1 MTACPTAAPGRP
13 FGRVLTAMLTPFDR
27 DGALDIDRAVELADH
42 LVSQGSD
49 GLVLS
54 GTTGE
59 SPTTSD
65 DEKAELVRAVVGAV
79 GDRATVV
86 ASVGT
91 YCTAHTIELAKQA
104 AEAGAHGL
112 LVVTPYYSRPPQAGL
127 LAHFTAVA
135 DATELPVMLYDIPPR
150 SVVPIEVDTLFR
162 LAEHP
167 RILAVKDAKGDLLA
181 GSQVI
186 DGTDLAYY
194 SGDDALNLPW
204 LSVGAVGYVSV
215 ISHVVAR
222 RLRQLLDAYEAGRV
236 DEAKA
241 IHHGVLPVL
250 RAQGRVGGVIFSKAA
265 VQLCGRDVGDPRL
278 PLPPATEEQ
287 LAAIAG
293 DLAEAGVPL
302 AGTMS
307 PAEVL
312 AEGGA
317 DVAAARVA
325 HADATAAYIA
335 ATTHTSAGTVG
346 R

>member
-13 FGRVLTAMLTPFDR
+13 FGRVLTAMITPFAP
-27 DGALDIDRAVELADH
+27 DGRLDLDKAAELAGR
-42 LVSQGSD
+42 LVEQGSD
-49 GLVLS
+49 GLVIS

-65 DEKAELVRAVVGAV
+65 DEKAELVRAVVAAV
-79 GDRATVV
+79 GGRATVV

-91 YCTAHTIELAKQA
+91 YDTAASVELARQA
-104 AEAGAHGL
+104 ERAGAHGL

-127 LAHFTAVA
+127 LAHFTAIA
-135 DATELPVMLYDIPPR
+135 DATDLPVMLYDIPPR
-150 SVVPIEVDTLFR
+150 SVVPIEVDTLLR

-186 DGTDLAYY
+186 AATDLAYY

-204 LSVGAVGYVSV
+204 LSVGAVGFVSV
-215 ISHVVAR
+215 TGHVVAG
-222 RLRQLLDAYEAGRV
+222 RLRELLNAYEAGRV
-236 DEAKA
+236 AEATA
-241 IHHGVLPVL
+241 LHHGMLPVL
-250 RAQGRVGGVIFSKAA
+250 RAQGRVGGVIFAKAA
-265 VQLCGRDVGDPRL
+265 MRLTGLDAGDPRL
-278 PLPPATEEQ
+278 PLPPATPEQ
-287 LAAIAG
+287 VAAIAG
-293 DLAEAGVPL
+293 DLAEAGLTLVASAPHQ
-302 AGTMS
+302 T
-307 PAEVL
+307 
-312 AEGGA
+312 EGI

-335 ATTHTSAGTVG
+335 ATTHTSAGPVG

>member
-13 FGRVLTAMLTPFDR
+13 FGRVLTAMITPFDP
-27 DGALDIDRAVELADH
+27 DGVLDLDRAVALADH
-42 LVSQGSD
+42 LVAEGSD
-49 GLVLS
+49 GLVVS

-65 DEKAELVRAVVGAV
+65 EEKAALVRAVVAAV

-91 YCTAHTIELAKQA
+91 YNTAHTIELAKQA
-104 AEAGAHGL
+104 EQAGAHGL

-135 DATELPVMLYDIPPR
+135 DATGLPMMLYDIPPR
-150 SVVPIEVDTLFR
+150 SVVPIEVDTLHR

-186 DGTDLAYY
+186 AGTDLAYY

-204 LSVGAVGYVSV
+204 LSVGAVGFVSV
-215 ISHVVAR
+215 ISHVVSG
-222 RLRQLLDAYEAGRV
+222 RLRELLNAYEAGRV
-236 DEAKA
+236 TEAKA
-241 IHHGVLPVL
+241 IHLGVLPVL
-250 RAQGRVGGVIFSKAA
+250 RAQGRVGGVIFAKTAMR
-265 VQLCGRDVGDPRL
+265 LRGMDMGDPRL
-278 PLPPATEEQ
+278 PLPPATGEQ
-287 LAAIAG
+287 VHAIAG

-302 AGTMS
+302 AA
-307 PAEVL
+307 PAPDPT
-312 AEGGA
+312 AGA

-325 HADATAAYIA
+325 HTDATAAYIA

>member
-1 MTACPTAAPGRP
+1 MI
-13 FGRVLTAMLTPFDR
+13 TPFDR
-27 DGALDIDRAVELADH
+27 DGALDLDKAVALADH
-42 LVSQGSD
+42 LVAGGCD
-49 GLVLS
+49 GLVVS

-65 DEKAELVRAVVGAV
+65 EEKAALVRAVVGAV

-91 YCTAHTIELAKQA
+91 YNTAHTVELAKQA
-104 AEAGAHGL
+104 CTAGAHGL

-167 RILAVKDAKGDLLA
+167 NIRAVKDAKGDLLA

-186 DGTDLAYY
+186 DGTGLAYY

-204 LSVGAVGYVSV
+204 LAVGAVGFVSV
-215 ISHVVAR
+215 IGHVVPG
-222 RLRQLLDAYEAGRV
+222 RLRDLVDTYEAGKV
-236 DEAKA
+236 GEARA
-241 IHHGVLPVL
+241 IHQSLLPVL
-250 RAQGRVGGVIFSKAA
+250 RAFSRAGGVIFSKAA
-265 VQLCGRDVGDPRL
+265 IRLCGIDAGDPRL

-287 LAAIAG
+287 VVSIAS
-293 DLAEAGVPL
+293 DLAEGGVPL
-302 AGTMS
+302 AEPVPVG
-307 PAEVL
+307 
-312 AEGGA
+312 EGV
-317 DVAAARVA
+317 DVAAAQVA
-325 HADATAAYIA
+325 HTDATAAYIP
-335 ATTHTSAGTVG
+335 ATTHTSAGTV
-346 R
+346 RR